1 MTQFIYIPF
10 GGLKEWMEAETPNLI
25 ALVERIKDTYWSDWD
40 SICKSLELNT
50 HLPKKETSEKDE
62 EAKLEE
68 AKKKE
73 EEKKKKEE
81 EKKKAAVSFHFA
93 LINI

>member
-1 MTQFIYIPF
+1 
-10 GGLKEWMEAETPNLI
+10 MEAETPNLI

-81 EKKKAAVSFHFA
+81 EKKKAAVSFQLA
-93 LINI
+93 LINISLIDR